1 MKYSLIFCCLLL
13 TGQLFAQDHILF
25 HDDFTLDAY
34 RWAFGETGQSTA
46 KLLPKGQLFL
56 KHHSLE
62 GSFLFTHELYLNR
75 QKDFSLYT
83 LLTQNPGSTNNSFG
97 LCWSVNEAED
107 SYYAFLI
114 RPEGYF
120 SIVKVVEG
128 KQTELHPWTRN
139 RKIRG
144 PGEANELLIEK
155 QGWRLFFF
163 INDREVHSFRLP
175 KQMGK
180 RLGFVLNEQ
189 VELKIDEITVRHP
202 PIDIPLIE
210 GPILN
215 ARKAPLDSNINHP
228 HFHETAPILSRN
240 GRQLYFTRSD
250 SSEWLNSGD
259 VMETHVQGDT
269 MWAPAQALP
278 PPLNNQDR
286 NSVVYL
292 YPRAERMMMGSAY
305 TPNGGARGDG
315 VSETRV
321 QNAEM
326 HLWEAPSAIRLPG
339 FINEGQPSTWH
350 LSQDHRVLI
359 FSAESPGGYGEA
371 DLYVSLLGKQGWSK
385 PRNMGPAINTY
396 AREMTPYLDKDNE
409 TLYFSSSGHPGYG
422 GGDVYMSQ
430 RLSNTWTQWSQP
442 LNLGSRINGPTWD
455 AWYTPL
461 PERPRRAFMAT
472 VDTVHGTYDLYGVR
486 IPLDMTKQPIVRV
499 YGRVLNRKTNATLGA
514 QVHSLDLSP
523 DSLTKDTEAAD
534 PAGTY
539 SMYLPFGKA
548 YQIFPERIG
557 YYSVIDTLDVRPVK
571 QFREIQK
578 DLYLAPIEIG
588 ETIKLERVYFY
599 RATSNLIETSYPELN
614 RLVYLMQAIP
624 TLEIDIRG
632 HTDNI
637 GNATELRRLSEQRAE
652 VVRQYLIEHGISARR
667 ISGQGFGPTMPVASN
682 EHPETRKLNRRVEF
696 YIKRR

>member
-13 TGQLFAQDHILF
+13 SGQLIAQDHILF

-34 RWAFGETGQSTA
+34 RWAFGERSNSSA
-46 KLLPKGQLFL
+46 RLLPNGQLAL
-56 KHHSLE
+56 SHQAVE

-75 QKDFSLYT
+75 QKNFSLYA
-83 LLTQNPGSTNNSFG
+83 LLTQTPAGINNSHG
-97 LCWSVNEAED
+97 ICWSVNEAED

-120 SIVKVVEG
+120 KIIKVIDGAE
-128 KQTELHPWTRN
+128 TELCPWTRN
-139 RKIRG
+139 RRIRR

-163 INDREVHSFRLP
+163 VNDREVHSLKMP
-175 KQMGK
+175 KQLGK
-180 RLGFVLNEQ
+180 RLGFVLNQQ
-189 VELKIDEITVRHP
+189 VELVIDELTVRHP
-202 PIDIPLIE
+202 PIDIPLVE

-228 HFHETAPILSRN
+228 DLHDTAPILSRN
-240 GRQLYFTRSD
+240 GRQLYYTRSD
-250 SSEWLNSGD
+250 SSQWLKAGD
-259 VMETHVQGDT
+259 IWETHVQGDT
-269 MWAPAQALP
+269 MWAPARLLP
-278 PPLNNQDR
+278 APLNNQDR

-292 YPRAERMMMGSAY
+292 YPRASQMLLGSSY
-305 TPNGGARGDG
+305 HPNGQGRGQG
-315 VSETRV
+315 IAESRQLNSEENIWDTPSPIAIPRF
-321 QNAEM
+321 M
-326 HLWEAPSAIRLPG
+326 STTAPT
-339 FINEGQPSTWH
+339 TWN
-350 LSQDHRVLI
+350 LSHDHRVLI
-359 FSAESPGGYGEA
+359 FSAQASGGYGES
-371 DLYVSLLGKQGWSK
+371 DLYVSLKGKNGWTAPK
-385 PRNMGPAINTY
+385 NMGPSINTY
-396 AREMTPYLDKDNE
+396 ASEMTPYLDKDNE
-409 TLYFSSSGHPGYG
+409 TLYFSSNGHPGYG
-422 GGDVYMSQ
+422 AGDVYVSQ

-486 IPLDMTKQPIVRV
+486 IPLDISKQPIVRV
-499 YGRVLNRKTNATLGA
+499 YGRVLNRKTNVSLGA

-523 DSLTKDTEAAD
+523 DSLVKDTEAAD
-534 PAGTY
+534 PVGTY

-599 RATSNLIETSYPELN
+599 RATANLIETSFPELN

-637 GNATELRRLSEQRAE
+637 GSATELRRLSEQRAE
-652 VVRQYLIEHGISARR
+652 VVRQYLIQHGISARR
-667 ISGQGFGPTMPVASN
+667 ITGQGFGPTVPVASN
-682 EHPETRKLNRRVEF
+682 AHPETRRLNRRVEF